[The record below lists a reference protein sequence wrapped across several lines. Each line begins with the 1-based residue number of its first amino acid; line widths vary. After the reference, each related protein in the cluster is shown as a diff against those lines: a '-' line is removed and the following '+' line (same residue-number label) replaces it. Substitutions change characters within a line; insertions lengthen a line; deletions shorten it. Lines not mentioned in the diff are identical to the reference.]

1 MIGARDSMLL
11 LVKIKWAIENTKKVI
26 QIRLDNPMPPE
37 IKTLGEAVIYGQHK
51 VIGLY
56 ESPDEIAMFK
66 ALTPYVGHATF
77 KVQPATTVETAI
89 KIFRGE

>member
-1 MIGARDSMLL
+1 
-11 LVKIKWAIENTKKVI
+11 
-26 QIRLDNPMPPE
+26 MPPE

-56 ESPDEIAMFK
+56 EAPDEISMFK

-77 KVQPATTVETAI
+77 KVTPATTVEDAI
-89 KIFRGE
+89 KIYRGK